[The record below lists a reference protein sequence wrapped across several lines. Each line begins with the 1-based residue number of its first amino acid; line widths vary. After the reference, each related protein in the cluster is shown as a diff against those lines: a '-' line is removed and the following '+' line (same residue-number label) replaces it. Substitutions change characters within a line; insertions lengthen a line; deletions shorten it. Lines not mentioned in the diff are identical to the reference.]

1 MRSVLVWTSLR
12 DRSFCRTRLRAT
24 AGSACAAPPAPPPGY
39 GAPISLEDAKKAAA
53 GAEAEMKKNNWNLV
67 IAIVDPSGDLVYL
80 QKADLAAVASVTVAH
95 EKAKSSATFRAPTKA
110 FMDRLANGET
120 YLLRLPGATPVA
132 GGLPIVMGGK
142 VVGAIGISGA
152 SAPAGPSSC
161 AGRHRRAEVI
171 DRVMKRAGR

>member
-1 MRSVLVWTSLR
+1 MRSYLSGLAFATVLFAAPV
-12 DRSFCRTRLRAT
+12 
-24 AGSACAAPPAPPPGY
+24 SAQQQAAPAAPPAPPPAY

-53 GAEAEMKKNNWNLV
+53 AAEAEMRKNNWNLV
-67 IAIVDPSGDLVYL
+67 IAVVGPSGDLVYL

-95 EKAKSSATFRAPTKA
+95 EKAKTSATFRAPSKV

-120 YLLRLPGATPVA
+120 YLLRLPGVTPVA

-152 SAPAGPSSC
+152 SSLQDHQVAQAGVD
-161 AGRHRRAEVI
+161 AL
-171 DRVMKRAGR
+171 K

>member
-1 MRSVLVWTSLR
+1 MRSYLSGLAFATVL
-12 DRSFCRTRLRAT
+12 FA
-24 AGSACAAPPAPPPGY
+24 APAYAQQPAAPAAPPAPPPGY
-39 GAPISLEDAKKAAA
+39 GAPISLDDAKKAAA

-67 IAIVDPSGDLVYL
+67 IAIVGPSGDLVYL

-95 EKAKSSATFRAPTKA
+95 EKAKTSATFRAPTKA

-152 SAPAGPSSC
+152 SALQDHQAAQAG
-161 AGRHRRAEVI
+161 I
-171 DRVMKRAGR
+171 DALK

>member
-1 MRSVLVWTSLR
+1 MRSSLSGLVFATVLFV
-12 DRSFCRTRLRAT
+12 APVY
-24 AGSACAAPPAPPPGY
+24 AQQQAAPAAPPAPPPGY

-67 IAIVDPSGDLVYL
+67 IAVVGPSGDLVYL
-80 QKADLAAVASVTVAH
+80 QKADLAAVASVTVAL
-95 EKAKSSATFRAPTKA
+95 EKAKTSATFRAPTKA

-132 GGLPIVMGGK
+132 GGLPIIMGGK

-152 SAPAGPSSC
+152 SSLQDHQAAQAGVD
-161 AGRHRRAEVI
+161 AL
-171 DRVMKRAGR
+171 K

>member
-1 MRSVLVWTSLR
+1 MRSYLSGLAFATVLFAAPVY
-12 DRSFCRTRLRAT
+12 AQQP
-24 AGSACAAPPAPPPGY
+24 AAPAAPPAPPPGY

-67 IAIVDPSGDLVYL
+67 IAIVGPSGDLVYL

-95 EKAKSSATFRAPTKA
+95 EKAKTSATFRSPTKT

-152 SAPAGPSSC
+152 SALQDHQAAQAG
-161 AGRHRRAEVI
+161 I
-171 DRVMKRAGR
+171 DALK